1 VGAIRRFQGLAVA
14 DLSVDGKGPV
24 RRRNFDRQSCLR
36 GMRDRRRERRKEI
49 LDEFVVR

>member
-24 RRRNFDRQSCLR
+24 RRWNFDRQSCL
-36 GMRDRRRERRKEI
+36 RDRRRERRKEI